1 MTNSPRVSGSNR
13 LPILFYIFHEHFSRL
28 ESGDVVLGD
37 DDCSIL
43 GNVAG
48 CFFRTFLD
56 DEATEAAKIY
66 IVAMSERVFDHHSPH
81 TCSKEAPICAPYN
94 RCSATNR
101 YPQQKST
108 CTSTAHSCATK
119 SCNTIPATP
128 AEKIQT
134 ECGCCITREN
144 PGYSFTP

>member
-66 IVAMSERVFDHHSPH
+66 IVAMSERVFDHVHEVLDSDEH
-81 TCSKEAPICAPYN
+81 IGLFKTVRLAISLTM
-94 RCSATNR
+94 SALVIVVRNFL
-101 YPQQKST
+101 
-108 CTSTAHSCATK
+108 
-119 SCNTIPATP
+119 I
-128 AEKIQT
+128 I
-134 ECGCCITREN
+134 G
-144 PGYSFTP
+144 